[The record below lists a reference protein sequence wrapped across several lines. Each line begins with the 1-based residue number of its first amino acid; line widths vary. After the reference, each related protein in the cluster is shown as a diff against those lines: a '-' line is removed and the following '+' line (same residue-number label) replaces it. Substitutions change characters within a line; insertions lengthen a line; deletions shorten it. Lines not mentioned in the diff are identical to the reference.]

1 MNCVALIVW
10 RLPRRARR
18 SPDLPAVTI
27 LKPLCGAEPGLY
39 EDLRSFCRQDYPH
52 YQLIFGIHDEAD
64 PACSVARQLAAEYPA
79 LPITVVVDSQLH
91 GSNCKISNLINMLP
105 HARHELLVMADSDA
119 LVEPDYLRVVTSPL
133 RDSRIGLVTCIYRGI
148 PTPGIWS
155 RIGAMYINEWY
166 VPSILLAWL
175 FGHEGYVSGQT
186 ICIRQKTLRALGGLQ
201 ELSSHLADDHRL
213 GTLVRALGLRIELSR
228 YVVTVEHHEP
238 TLASVTR
245 HEVRWMRTLRALRPS
260 SFRWLFLTFS
270 MPLAVVGLGLIAA
283 ASGQSAPIFAA
294 RSLFT
299 VTLILRLWLHWK
311 HRAPTPRA
319 MLGDLWLLPVRD
331 VLICW
336 VWLQCFFTSTITW
349 RGNQFNVDSDGVM
362 HRLS

>member
-1 MNCVALIVW
+1 MAIVPPLVTLLGFSCLLSAALYSSMSCVALIVW

-18 SPDLPAVTI
+18 CADLPAVTI

-39 EDLRSFCRQDYPH
+39 EDLRSFCRLDYPH
-52 YQLIFGIHDEAD
+52 YQLIFGLHHEAD
-64 PACSVARQLAAEYPA
+64 PACSVARQLAAEYPT

-201 ELSSHLADDHRL
+201 ALSSHLADDHRL

-228 YVVTVEHHEP
+228 YVVTVEHHACPAAEQ
-238 TLASVTR
+238 LQVVVSDLQHASRRRRLRSDRRCIRAVGA
-245 HEVRWMRTLRALRPS
+245 TLRGEVLVHRD
-260 SFRWLFLTFS
+260 LD
-270 MPLAVVGLGLIAA
+270 IAA
-283 ASGQSAPIFAA
+283 LVALGAPRTDAA
-294 RSLFT
+294 
-299 VTLILRLWLHWK
+299 
-311 HRAPTPRA
+311 
-319 MLGDLWLLPVRD
+319 GDARRFVVAAGP
-331 VLICW
+331 
-336 VWLQCFFTSTITW
+336 
-349 RGNQFNVDSDGVM
+349 
-362 HRLS
+362 